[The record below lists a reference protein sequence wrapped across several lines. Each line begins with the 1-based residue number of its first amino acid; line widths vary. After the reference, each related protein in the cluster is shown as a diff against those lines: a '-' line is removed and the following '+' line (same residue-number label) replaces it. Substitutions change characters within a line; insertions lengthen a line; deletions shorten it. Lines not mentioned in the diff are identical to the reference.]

1 MSKGEKYSLYS
12 RLTTE
17 FLGSMFLVI
26 AAISPIIL
34 FNEGELMGADICI
47 AVIADAIAVGFI
59 LFALIEMFGPVGG
72 AHFNPAVT
80 YSMVILKRMPL
91 REGLF
96 YSLSQI
102 SGGFVGM
109 TASHLMFFHEIDV
122 IIKISDVT
130 RNGGIYFAEVLGTFI
145 LVLAILYLIMVGSR
159 RLPLVIGLLVGGMLM
174 ATSST
179 LFANPQVTISRIFT
193 YSAAGVSP
201 FDAAIFIVMEI
212 IGATL
217 AVIIYRMTIG
227 RMEGERS

>member
-1 MSKGEKYSLYS
+1 LSEGERYGIGS
-12 RLTTE
+12 RLITE
-17 FLGSMFLVI
+17 FTGSMFLVM

-34 FNEGELMGADICI
+34 FNSPELMGADISI

-80 YSMVILKRMPL
+80 YSMMLLKRINIK
-91 REGLF
+91 EGILYMIVQF
-96 YSLSQI
+96 L
-102 SGGFVGM
+102 GGFAGM
-109 TASHLMFFHEIDV
+109 ISSHLMFYHEIDILV
-122 IIKISDVT
+122 EVSSVT
-130 RNGGIYFAEVLGTFI
+130 RNGGTYLAEVFGTFL
-145 LVLAILYLIMVGSR
+145 LVTAILYLLRTGSK

-179 LFANPQVTISRIFT
+179 MFANPQVSIARIFT

-201 FDAAIFIVMEI
+201 FDAMIFVIMEI

-217 AVIIYRMTIG
+217 AVAFYKVTIG
-227 RMEGERS
+227 KGSGDRI

>member
-1 MSKGEKYSLYS
+1 MSKGERYGLFS
-12 RLTTE
+12 RLITE

-34 FNEGELMGADICI
+34 FNEGELMGADISI

-59 LFALIEMFGPVGG
+59 LFALIEMFGPIGG

-80 YSMVILKRMPL
+80 YSMVILKRMPF

-96 YSLSQI
+96 YSSSQI
-102 SGGFVGM
+102 AGGFAGM
-109 TASHLMFFHEIDV
+109 IASHLMFFHEIEV
-122 IIKISDVT
+122 ILTVSDVT
-130 RNGGIYFAEVLGTFI
+130 RNGGTYFAEVLGTFI
-145 LVLAILYLIMVGSR
+145 LVLAILFLIRVSSK

-179 LFANPQVTISRIFT
+179 MFANPQVTIARIFT

-201 FDAAIFIVMEI
+201 LDGVIFIIMEVV
-212 IGATL
+212 GATL
-217 AVIIYRMTIG
+217 AVIVYKLTIG
-227 RMEGERS
+227 KSEGERS

>member
-17 FLGSMFLVI
+17 FLGSMFLVM

-34 FNEGELMGADICI
+34 FNEGELMGADISI
-47 AVIADAIAVGFI
+47 AVIADALAVGFI

-80 YSMVILKRMPL
+80 YSMVILKRMPF

-102 SGGFVGM
+102 AGGFVGM
-109 TASHLMFFHEIDV
+109 IASHLMFFHEIDV
-122 IIKISDVT
+122 ILKISDVT

-145 LVLAILYLIMVGSR
+145 LVLAILYLIKVGSG

-179 LFANPQVTISRIFT
+179 MFANPQVTIARIFT

-227 RMEGERS
+227 RKEGERS